1 MGRLNKKCCS
11 SLENIRLVLIK
22 QWMVDNKMFLI
33 SESVFHYT
41 TRKDKLIFSIK
52 ICIQVKLYTSSVATV
67 PDTASHVA
75 WLHPDFLQAS
85 VYISYEMQGWCGIL
99 IFDKYTYLAS
109 FWYLSLYKYPKY
121 TYEHPKY
128 TYYQNILMKRVSVQK
143 YPKGGPLEIKW
154 KHFINI
160 SFYLRGSY
168 GILECWKGKRSP
180 EIPHLLW
187 SPRQTEYPKNT

>member
-1 MGRLNKKCCS
+1 MLSFRAILLFV
-11 SLENIRLVLIK
+11 LENKGL
-22 QWMVDNKMFLI
+22 
-33 SESVFHYT
+33 
-41 TRKDKLIFSIK
+41 FSFWKWWYWWHRWPKWPRRWPRRPIDLDYMMK
-52 ICIQVKLYTSSVATV
+52 VASQMI
-67 PDTASHVA
+67 DH
-75 WLHPDFLQAS
+75 
-85 VYISYEMQGWCGIL
+85 MQGWCGIL

-143 YPKGGPLEIKW
+143 YPKGGPLRKKCEL
-154 KHFINI
+154 FINI
-160 SFYLRGSY
+160 FLTQEGHMDQLECQL

-187 SPRQTEYPKNT
+187 SLCQTEYPKNT